1 MQETAVK
8 PGNTSK
14 LSSSINLSLDNE
26 NYTFGAGASVTENLS
41 GKNSDRY
48 QFVMPYCIFQQTHLQ
63 KINVGSFNFK
73 SSGSNN
79 LKDTNN
85 LRSRIVN
92 DLNFSSFDYI
102 SNIGF
107 KNNYGVYLKI

>member
-1 MQETAVK
+1 M
-8 PGNTSK
+8 
-14 LSSSINLSLDNE
+14 
-26 NYTFGAGASVTENLS
+26 Y
-41 GKNSDRY
+41 
-48 QFVMPYCIFQQTHLQ
+48 
-63 KINVGSFNFK
+63 SFNFK

-102 SNIGF
+102 SNIG
-107 KNNYGVYLKI
+107 LKIIMECI